1 MLSSPR
7 PSQGSRQVSTRSV
20 QTASSRSGAATDAVT
35 PHPEAPSLA
44 PGSFATSRK
53 TYGLCG
59 QPALREPYRLSA
71 AGCLDLVGRFSQ
83 SEWIHGE
90 HWPVAVAASFNA
102 PIASDWAE
110 GAPPG
115 RVIGVKLIGSLL
127 QSGTRIQGNS
137 QAKRLLT
144 SGPFASLECPGNFT
158 CWRLPSSKR
167 F

>member
-83 SEWIHGE
+83 SAWIHRA
-90 HWPVAVAASFNA
+90 HWPVAVAASRCDRGCCNCAADEAVRAGDEDLHFGSSAMVSSAVNRTR
-102 PIASDWAE
+102 SRR
-110 GAPPG
+110 APPSRTPAG
-115 RVIGVKLIGSLL
+115 ESPHLSR
-127 QSGTRIQGNS
+127 RICRYG
-137 QAKRLLT
+137 
-144 SGPFASLECPGNFT
+144 
-158 CWRLPSSKR
+158 
-167 F
+167 